1 MGLKKSGILQI
12 ISKLLKKGFDM
23 KYFLI
28 YLYRGLV
35 VDVSSFDDEDSQK
48 NQFFHDA
55 NLPDYM
61 QHMRYDSIQIF
72 NQVT

>member
-1 MGLKKSGILQI
+1 
-12 ISKLLKKGFDM
+12 M

-28 YLYRGLV
+28 YIYQGVV

-48 NQFFHDA
+48 NQFFHDS

-61 QHMRYDSIQIF
+61 QHIRYDSIQIF